1 MVAVK
6 RFPKNTYFLE
16 MLISGKGKYFHVF
29 GCISKNFPENIF
41 WCLEKKKENTN
52 PEKHK
57 PQPRKNS
64 NTVQILPLGS
74 LASRDRDQRLDLAVA
89 RSRSTARSREGEIAI
104 DGSSSRIS
112 RSSSTD
118 LPLGSLVGAISRR
131 RDRVRR
137 FSSRARTRS
146 LSLSFFGNALK
157 GKQKCKSISVVKGI
171 FFGSTDFN
179 FRKIEFSEPTKQ
191 PHFQKS
197 ISISDFHPKQTQ
209 PQL

>member
-1 MVAVK
+1 
-6 RFPKNTYFLE
+6 

-74 LASRDRDQRLDLAVA
+74 LAGAISRRRDRDRRIFLSDLA
-89 RSRSTARSREGEIAI
+89 IFL

-112 RSSSTD
+112 RWRDLAKARWRSTAR
-118 LPLGSLVGAISRR
+118 SRRREIMINGAISRR
-131 RDRVRR
+131 RDHDQWRDLATARSR
-137 FSSRARTRS
+137 SSLLLSRARALS
-146 LSLSFFGNALK
+146 LSLSFSGNALK
-157 GKQKCKSISVVKGI
+157 GK
-171 FFGSTDFN
+171 
-179 FRKIEFSEPTKQ
+179 
-191 PHFQKS
+191 
-197 ISISDFHPKQTQ
+197 
-209 PQL
+209 